1 MKRNFCVLVLML
13 ASAIIILP
21 AESRAAVTGDK
32 TNSAS
37 EYNYE
42 PQIRVQIGRNRRN
55 RRWQRR
61 ANRQWRRAQMRNRRA
76 RVVTRT
82 YWRNGRR
89 YTRVVRVY

>member
-1 MKRNFCVLVLML
+1 MKRKFCILVLML
-13 ASAIIILP
+13 ASALIILP
-21 AESRAAVTGDK
+21 AESRAAVSGDSS
-32 TNSAS
+32 NSAS

-61 ANRQWRRAQMRNRRA
+61 ANRQWRRSQMRRG
-76 RVVTRT
+76 RVVTQT

>member
-1 MKRNFCVLVLML
+1 MKRKFFVLVLML

-21 AESRAAVTGDK
+21 AESRAAATGDK

-61 ANRQWRRAQMRNRRA
+61 ANRQWRRAQMRRS